1 MYFYIHLLL
10 AKNYELRV
18 TSYDFLKGN
27 STEILGTN
35 HSVHVRERDKFSS
48 GAAVT

>member
-10 AKNYELRV
+10 AQNYELRV

-35 HSVHVRERDKFSS
+35 HSVNVRERDKFSS